1 MGPWQQEVRAGEMVR
16 HLRRRTRA
24 GLSAGAKGKLW
35 EITSCWGWRRGRK
48 QDGTKGAVR
57 ETGDIRYPTPLQR
70 APGWCWRCGEGRKEN
85 TLTISRK
92 EESPEM
98 EDRSEAL
105 QSCTCAE

>member
-1 MGPWQQEVRAGEMVR
+1 MVR

-24 GLSAGAKGKLW
+24 RLSAGAKGKLR
-35 EITSCWGWRRGRK
+35 EITSGCVWRRGRK
-48 QDGTKGAVR
+48 PDGTKGAVR
-57 ETGDIRYPTPLQR
+57 EAGDIRYPTPLQR
-70 APGWCWRCGEGRKEN
+70 APGWCWRCGEGGKEN

-105 QSCTCAE
+105 QSCTRAE